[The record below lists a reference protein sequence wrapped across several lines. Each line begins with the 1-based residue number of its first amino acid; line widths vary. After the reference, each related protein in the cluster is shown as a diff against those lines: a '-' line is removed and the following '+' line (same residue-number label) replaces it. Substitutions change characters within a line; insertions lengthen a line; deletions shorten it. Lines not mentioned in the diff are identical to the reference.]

1 MRKSPERE
9 RLSPAAASSESMS
22 IQVEVGE
29 DLGVFFISNTKDFTF
44 AGSKRYQL
52 VSLFAQE
59 GLATCRQPSALCRSV
74 LAGSAKDELVRKN
87 RSVHPQVPP
96 GSDENKG
103 TIQTTMQL
111 GSIRCRERHQAHQHQ
126 TSLE

>member
-9 RLSPAAASSESMS
+9 RLSPAAASSESRS
-22 IQVEVGE
+22 IQARVGQG
-29 DLGVFFISNTKDFTF
+29 LGVFFISNTKDFTF

-59 GLATCRQPSALCRSV
+59 GLTRCRQPSALCQAV
-74 LAGSAKDELVRKN
+74 LAGSEKDELVRKN

-96 GSDENKG
+96 GSDENRG